1 MNVDNDKAVFVYQVT
16 LQSLLDHINYM
27 EEDNLVEDLSQE
39 DIGRFTEIITDA
51 ISDAVTEFS
60 QEIREGRESA

>member
-39 DIGRFTEIITDA
+39 DIERFTEIITDA
-51 ISDAVTEFS
+51 ISDAVTEFA
-60 QEIREGRESA
+60 QEIREVRELA